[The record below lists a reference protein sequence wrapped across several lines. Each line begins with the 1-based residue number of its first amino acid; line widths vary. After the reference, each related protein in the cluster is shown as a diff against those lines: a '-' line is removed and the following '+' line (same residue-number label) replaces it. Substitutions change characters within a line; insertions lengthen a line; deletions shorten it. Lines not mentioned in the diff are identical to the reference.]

1 MHIAPVDVN
10 RAGTVFTRID
20 VTAHNFHLVK
30 MPFS

>member
-20 VTAHNFHLVK
+20 VTAHNSIFGQ
-30 MPFS
+30 PFS